1 VIPAYGTAATVT
13 TVPVADLLDRD
24 LWTAATEHPFLGAV
38 RDGSLHE
45 SAFDTWLV
53 QDHRFVVDL
62 LWFQSRLLARAPDA
76 ARAVL
81 AGGLV
86 ALVEELAW
94 FATMA
99 KERGLSLAVDRR
111 PAAQAA
117 ADLLERLDAAPVQ
130 DAFVGLWGI
139 ERTYLDAWS
148 FAAPGAEQFREHV
161 THWTTPEFG
170 VYVAGLGTATD
181 DVIDDPARAA
191 RVLAKVATMERA
203 FWDMACAEGRS

>member
-1 VIPAYGTAATVT
+1 MPVI
-13 TVPVADLLDRD
+13 DLPDRG
-24 LWTAATEHPFLGAV
+24 LWTAATEHPFLAAV
-38 RDGSLHE
+38 RDGTLHE

-53 QDHRFVVDL
+53 QDHRFVEDL

-86 ALVEELAW
+86 ALVDELAW

-99 KERGLSLAVDRR
+99 EQRGLSLVVERR
-111 PAAQAA
+111 PEAQAA
-117 ADLLERLDAAPVQ
+117 LDLLERLDVAPAQ
-130 DAFVGLWGI
+130 DALVGLWGI
-139 ERTYLDAWS
+139 ERAYLDAWS

-170 VYVAGLGTATD
+170 IYVTGLGAAAD

-191 RVLAKVATMERA
+191 RVLAEIAMMERA
-203 FWDMACAEGRS
+203 FWDMAFAGARS